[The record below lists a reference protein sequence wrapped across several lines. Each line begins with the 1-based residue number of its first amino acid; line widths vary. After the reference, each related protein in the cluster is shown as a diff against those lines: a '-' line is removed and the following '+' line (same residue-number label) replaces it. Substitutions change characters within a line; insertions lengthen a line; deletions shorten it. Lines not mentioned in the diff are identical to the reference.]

1 LKIEKTWISLWK
13 KAKEMSIHSR
23 KDEKLK
29 VKSLLQSTVKALL
42 MYNDFSTP
50 FSFYYIYNVTNK
62 NKINRG
68 KKQTVIAPRKEQE
81 ETTNLCAFFFLFFSW
96 FTLFFIGIPII
107 FRK

>member
-13 KAKEMSIHSR
+13 KAKEMSIHSQ

-29 VKSLLQSTVKALL
+29 LKSLLQSTVKALL
-42 MYNDFSTP
+42 IYNDFSTP
-50 FSFYYIYNVTNK
+50 FSFCDIYNVTNK

-81 ETTNLCAFFFLFFSW
+81 ETTNLCAFFFFF
-96 FTLFFIGIPII
+96 FFLVHLVFYKDSHNI
-107 FRK
+107 